1 MLLAA
6 LLMQAHPAAPALREV
21 ILHLHADDGV
31 HAGEGIDHN
40 ANQGAIAQPGER
52 ADVDGVEQRAG
63 LLNVEY
69 GRLAFLDDI
78 FSGRAR
84 HGPGSRR

>member
-1 MLLAA
+1 
-6 LLMQAHPAAPALREV
+6 MQAHPAAPTLREI

-31 HAGEGIDHN
+31 HAGEGIDHK
-40 ANQGAIAQPGER
+40 ADQGAIVQPGER

-63 LLNVEY
+63 
-69 GRLAFLDDI
+69 
-78 FSGRAR
+78 RAQ